1 MGRKASE
8 KKKRKLA
15 EQKVEQK
22 HEPKP
27 PREPVLKKV
36 FAKLKFKRKQQLSPV
51 HPNLKTI
58 QRIPP
63 QKIFGAVLVL
73 IMATI
78 LAVVGATLF
87 QKAFGPSPL
96 ADLLPE
102 KNTSALLQI
111 STYTDHTQ
119 IEKALKL
126 LDKTEY
132 SQENLKK
139 LISEKTK
146 IDVDLDIKPWLGRQ
160 VGAAELEIEGNETL
174 STVFFFEYLNKDQSA
189 KFIENLTKEKKWFA
203 AILGDYILA
212 STDAK
217 AVNFLTSKEAASL
230 DKLSSSS
237 EYSKINKKMPVN
249 KVAFLFLNHQ
259 VGYEKIQQKYG
270 TITSSEIYQAA
281 MGPLKN
287 LLSSEGM
294 ALIAKDDNFVINSY
308 MSFGAPYLE
317 GSDLLYFSKRYQA
330 SLTAFIPGKPLFVW
344 GGLDAVSLVQ
354 RFIKIFSAGSKD
366 SLEVFDGIL
375 KNYVEKYLSSNVSL
389 DEDITPLLQN
399 EFLVALSKTGDKNTY
414 TIILELD
421 DPESDAL
428 KLQKIANNFVTS
440 GAVFEPHV
448 EEHDLPDGTKAREIV
463 ASQQQLVKSESKYD
477 SYSIYE
483 AATEDSSWGV
493 YYSVANDKAVI
504 STNKDSLIESL
515 KLIDKE
521 SSGSFETSNNFKL
534 HFQPLLGSS
543 EDVVFADIEQLIPGT
558 KLVKSISTG
567 REYFAEGILANYFI
581 NVR

>member
-15 EQKVEQK
+15 EQKPEQK
-22 HEPKP
+22 HEQKP
-27 PREPVLKKV
+27 PKEKVFKKV
-36 FAKLKFKRKQQLSPV
+36 FAKLKPKKKEQS
-51 HPNLKTI
+51 HPNLQTVKN
-58 QRIPP
+58 IPP

-78 LAVVGATLF
+78 LVVVGATLF

-96 ADLLPE
+96 ADFLPE
-102 KNTSALLQI
+102 QNTSALLQI

-119 IEKALKL
+119 IEKALNIL
-126 LDKTEY
+126 SKTEY
-132 SQENLKK
+132 SQENIKK

-146 IDVDLDIKPWLGRQ
+146 IIVDLDIKPWLGRQ
-160 VGAAELEIEGNETL
+160 VGAAELEIEGNESL
-174 STVFFFEYLNKDQSA
+174 STVFFFEYMDKNQTT
-189 KFIENLTKEKKWFA
+189 KFTENLTKEKKWFTA
-203 AILGDYILA
+203 FLGDYIVV
-212 STDAK
+212 STDSK
-217 AVNFLTSKEAASL
+217 AIEFLTSDKAEAL

-237 EYSKINKKMPVN
+237 EYSKINSKMPVN
-249 KVAFLFLNHQ
+249 KVAFLFVNNQ
-259 VGYEKIQQKYG
+259 VGYDKLQQKYG
-270 TITSSEIYQAA
+270 DITNSEIYKAA
-281 MGPLKN
+281 MGPLEG

-317 GSDLLYFSKRYQA
+317 GSDLLYFTRKYNS
-330 SLTAFIPGKPLFVW
+330 SLTAFIPDQPLFVW
-344 GGLDAVSLVQ
+344 GGLDAISLVQ

-389 DEDITPLLQN
+389 DEDISPLLKN
-399 EFLVALSKTGDKNTY
+399 EFLVALTKTGEKNVY
-414 TIILELD
+414 TIIVELD

-428 KLQKIANNFVTS
+428 KLQKIANNFVSS
-440 GAVFEPHV
+440 GAVFEPHI
-448 EEHDLPDGTKAREIV
+448 EEHDLPDGTKSREIV
-463 ASQQQLVKSESKYD
+463 ASQKQLVKSESKYKD
-477 SYSIYE
+477 YSIYE
-483 AATEDSSWGV
+483 AATEDASWGV
-493 YYSVANDKAVI
+493 YYSVATDKAVI
-504 STNKDSLIESL
+504 STDRNSLIESL

-521 SSGSFETSNNFKL
+521 SQNSFEKSENFKS
-534 HFQPLLGSS
+534 HFEPLLSSS
-543 EDVVFADIEQLIPGT
+543 EDVVFADIEKLIPNT